1 MERARGAAAI
11 GGLYAGTFLGAIAG
25 TVEAVMFLE
34 GANLRDSFGSSILF
48 ILLSISLY
56 ALAMGA
62 AGAVIGY
69 LASFLPYLR
78 NRKAAGRYGYPFAV
92 AFGTVVGIFTFV
104 LGMWWAR
111 MAPPDLSIFRRYC
124 RTDTMVVILISVVA
138 GRLLFHA
145 AHPIVRRERVER
157 YFASRWSRMWTFAK
171 LGAGAL
177 LLLVVLVLGLDPTGD
192 AGRSAASDDDG
203 QVAPP
208 AMNVVLITIDT
219 LRANHLEHL
228 GYRKPT
234 SPLTRELAGAAV
246 VFREA
251 VAQYPLTTPSH
262 ASILTGRYVRSHGA
276 TANAVPIHG
285 SAVLLSEV
293 LKSHGYSTAA
303 FVTSPIIGEKYGFSR
318 GYDYF
323 VERNSGDFSK
333 SSLSDWMGQL
343 RILRVWWRFKGLNRT
358 TVAAERWLLGNPDA
372 PFFLWLHYITPHSPY
387 SPPFSYER
395 RWDTYRSKVVPS
407 IQGLGQINSGEVEPT
422 AEDIDHIVAL
432 YDAEIEF
439 TENMLTTL
447 IDALDRMGVREN
459 TLIVFTADHGE
470 SLYDR
475 SFYFGH
481 GKKLYDEEILVPLF
495 FYCPGHLPEGR
506 TIDEQVETIHI
517 APTILDFL
525 GLPPEQS
532 FQGMSLMNIIDPGSR
547 DTGGPHV
554 LHPLEEKPAFSINH
568 NGRMVRFHGW
578 KYIEIDD
585 ELGTEELYDLT
596 NDPGETKNVVF
607 TDTGKAAELRALLR
621 SWNSSVPVVRSE
633 SYELDAESLRALRA
647 LGYVD

>member
-11 GGLYAGTFLGAIAG
+11 GGVYAGALLGAIAG
-25 TVEAVMFLE
+25 TIEAIMLLE
-34 GANLRDSFGSSILF
+34 AANLRDSFGSSVLF
-48 ILLSISLY
+48 VLLSISLY

-62 AGAVIGY
+62 AGAVLGY

-104 LGMWWAR
+104 LGTWWVR

-124 RTDTMVVILISVVA
+124 RTDMMMITLASVVA

-145 AHPIVRRERVER
+145 VHPIVRRERIER
-157 YFASRWSRMWTFAK
+157 YFASRWSKVWTFVK

-177 LLLVVLVLGLDPTGD
+177 LLVLVLGLEPTGGGE
-192 AGRSAASDDDG
+192 AGQAAT
-203 QVAPP
+203 P
-208 AMNVVLITIDT
+208 AMNVVLITVDT
-219 LRANHLEHL
+219 LRANHLEHM
-228 GYRKPT
+228 GYSKPT
-234 SPLTRELAGAAV
+234 SPLTRELAGRAV

-276 TANAVPIHG
+276 TGNAVPIHD

-293 LKSHGYSTAA
+293 LKNHGYSTAA
-303 FVTSPIIGEKYGFSR
+303 FVTSPIIGAKYGFSR

-323 VERNSGDFSK
+323 VEQSTGDFSK
-333 SSLSDWMGQL
+333 SSFSDWMGQL
-343 RILRVWWRFKGLNRT
+343 RILRVWWRFRGLDRT
-358 TVAAERWLLGNPDA
+358 TIAAERWLLGNPDV

-395 RWDTYRSKVVPS
+395 KWDTYRSRVVPS
-407 IQGLGQINSGEVEPT
+407 VRDLNQINTGEVELT
-422 AEDIDHIVAL
+422 NEDIDHIVAL

-439 TENMLTTL
+439 TEDLLTRL
-447 IDALDRMGVREN
+447 LDALDRMRVRDN

-481 GKKLYDEEILVPLF
+481 GKMLYDEEILVPLF
-495 FYCPGHLPEGR
+495 FYCPGHVPQGR
-506 TIDEQVETIHI
+506 TVDEQVETIHI

-532 FQGMSLMNIIDPGSR
+532 FQGMSLMNLIEPGSR
-547 DTGGPHV
+547 DPDGAHV
-554 LHPLEEKPAFSINH
+554 LHPPEEKPAFSINH
-568 NGRMVRFHGW
+568 RSRMVRFHGW
-578 KYIEIDD
+578 KYIEVDD
-585 ELGTEELYDLT
+585 ELGTEELYDLV
-596 NDPGETKNVVF
+596 NDAGETENLVLSE
-607 TDTGKAAELRALLR
+607 TAKAAELRTLLR
-621 SWNSSVPVVRSE
+621 SWNSSVLVVRSE

>member
-11 GGLYAGTFLGAIAG
+11 GGVYAGALLGATAG
-25 TVEAVMFLE
+25 TIETIMLLE
-34 GANLRDSFGSSILF
+34 GANLRDSFGSSVLF
-48 ILLSISLY
+48 VLLSISLY
-56 ALAMGA
+56 ALAMAA
-62 AGAVIGY
+62 AGAVLGY
-69 LASFLPYLR
+69 LTSFLPYLR

-104 LGMWWAR
+104 LGMWWVR

-124 RTDTMVVILISVVA
+124 RTDMMIVTLVSVVA

-145 AHPIVRRERVER
+145 VHPIVRRERIER
-157 YFASRWSRMWTFAK
+157 YFASRWSKVWTFVK

-177 LLLVVLVLGLDPTGD
+177 LLVLVLGLEPTGGGE
-192 AGRSAASDDDG
+192 ARQAAT
-203 QVAPP
+203 P

-219 LRANHLEHL
+219 LRANHLEHM
-228 GYRKPT
+228 GYSKPT
-234 SPLTRELAGAAV
+234 SPLTRELAGRAV

-276 TANAVPIHG
+276 TGNAVPIHD

-293 LKSHGYSTAA
+293 LKNHGYSTAA
-303 FVTSPIIGEKYGFSR
+303 FVTSPIIGAKYGFSR

-323 VERNSGDFSK
+323 VEQSTGDFSK
-333 SSLSDWMGQL
+333 SSFSDWMGQL
-343 RILRVWWRFKGLNRT
+343 RILRVWWRFRGLDRT
-358 TVAAERWLLGNPDA
+358 TIAAERWLLGNPDA
-372 PFFLWLHYITPHSPY
+372 PFFLWLHYITPHTPY

-395 RWDTYRSKVVPS
+395 KWDTYRSRVVPS
-407 IQGLGQINSGEVEPT
+407 VRDLNQINTGEVELT
-422 AEDIDHIVAL
+422 NEDIDHIVAL

-439 TENMLTTL
+439 TENLLTRL
-447 IDALDRMGVREN
+447 LNALDRTRVRDN

-481 GKKLYDEEILVPLF
+481 GKMLYDEEILVPLF
-495 FYCPGHLPEGR
+495 FYCPGHVPQGR
-506 TIDEQVETIHI
+506 TVDEQVETIHI

-532 FQGMSLMNIIDPGSR
+532 FQGMSLMNLIEPGSR
-547 DTGGPHV
+547 DPDGAHV
-554 LHPLEEKPAFSINH
+554 LHPPEEKPAFSINH
-568 NGRMVRFHGW
+568 RSRMVRFHGW
-578 KYIEIDD
+578 KYIEVDD
-585 ELGTEELYDLT
+585 ELGTEELYDLM
-596 NDPGETKNVVF
+596 NDAGETENLVL
-607 TDTGKAAELRALLR
+607 TETARAAELRALLR
-621 SWNSSVPVVRSE
+621 SWNSSVLVVRSE